1 MGRKAFPPTLREDD
15 YPSIGQ
21 SRGGYT
27 LVCHGDDRPTEW
39 VGWLEEFASTF
50 EEITNLAEEHGV
62 MLTDPQGRHA
72 PTSLVEFCHAIGI
85 DMDSSPW
92 QGQMISG
99 TYWLGWLRGGTVRA
113 TKSRARSLIASLSK
127 QVDTGVRAGIMRE
140 LSAIRDLDTFLERT
154 ATDRRELRQE
164 IDTLKESIQK
174 LRTEA
179 QQAALTVQQRLN
191 EDTHEIDQACLEI
204 ACALL
209 LKRPTR
215 LVAGPLLLWD
225 DGVVYAIVSRGGVPI
240 PTDSSPRRVIDA
252 LVAAN
257 HPVVQ
262 IRETTVIGGWTS
274 GPIYRKGALS
284 INGWASVWKDHEKSA
299 RRFEGEQ
306 PGDAERAFELH
317 RQLVASSTGQIE
329 P

>member
-1 MGRKAFPPTLREDD
+1 MGRKTFPPTLREDD

-72 PTSLVEFCHAIGI
+72 PTSLVEFCQAIGI

-99 TYWLGWLRGGTVRA
+99 TYVLGWLRTGTLRA
-113 TKSRARSLIASLSK
+113 TRSRARSLLASMSK
-127 QVDTGVRAGIMRE
+127 QMEVGVRAAVMRK
-140 LSAIRDLDTFLERT
+140 LSAIPDFDTFLERT

-164 IDTLKESIQK
+164 IDTLKESMQR

-191 EDTHEIDQACLEI
+191 EDTRDRPGLPGDRLRDPSEASDPTGRRTTAAMGRRGGLRHRQSWWSPHSDRLFSAEGHRRPRCCKSSVRPDPGDDGHRWLDQWPDLPQGCTIDQRLGERLEGSGEE
-204 ACALL
+204 
-209 LKRPTR
+209 RPE
-215 LVAGPLLLWD
+215 V
-225 DGVVYAIVSRGGVPI
+225 RG
-240 PTDSSPRRVIDA
+240 
-252 LVAAN
+252 
-257 HPVVQ
+257 
-262 IRETTVIGGWTS
+262 
-274 GPIYRKGALS
+274 
-284 INGWASVWKDHEKSA
+284 
-299 RRFEGEQ
+299 
-306 PGDAERAFELH
+306 
-317 RQLVASSTGQIE
+317 
-329 P
+329 